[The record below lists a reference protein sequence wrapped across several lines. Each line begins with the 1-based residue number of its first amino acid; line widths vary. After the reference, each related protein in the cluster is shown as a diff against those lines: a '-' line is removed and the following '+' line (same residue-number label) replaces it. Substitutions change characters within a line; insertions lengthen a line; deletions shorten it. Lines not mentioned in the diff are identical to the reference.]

1 MQSLF
6 VFVEVDM
13 FDKLKQK
20 FVKQAKSEA
29 VQEIRRSSNEGRIR
43 TVSAIVEGVIFVGLI
58 IMSAKDL
65 NRELQLSFRIQ
76 PSYLVNKED
85 YIYGYVRRFQKGS

>member
-1 MQSLF
+1 
-6 VFVEVDM
+6 M

-43 TVSAIVEGVIFVGLI
+43 TVSAVVEGIIFVGLI
-58 IMSAKDL
+58 IMSAKGGGGAIRAAPGL
-65 NRELQLSFRIQ
+65 KSGTTIIIQ
-76 PSYLVNKED
+76 NSTIMLGK
-85 YIYGYVRRFQKGS
+85 